1 MSTLV
6 NYIYSLDGLPALSYP
21 IALLPSGTANTP
33 SLGGVYSNGTVY
45 GGVEPVTH
53 RNEASARAYCREH
66 YRAILST
73 LRWVAS
79 DPTFDHAT
87 STPTDA
93 VAAHWTQAA

>member
-33 SLGGVYSNGTVY
+33 SLGGVYSNGAVY
-45 GGVEPVTH
+45 GGVEPVAH
-53 RNEASARAYCREH
+53 RNEASARAYCRAH
-66 YRAILST
+66 YRAHLST

-79 DPTFDHAT
+79 DPTFDRVT
-87 STPTDA
+87 SSPTSA
-93 VAAHWTQAA
+93 VLRPWDQAA